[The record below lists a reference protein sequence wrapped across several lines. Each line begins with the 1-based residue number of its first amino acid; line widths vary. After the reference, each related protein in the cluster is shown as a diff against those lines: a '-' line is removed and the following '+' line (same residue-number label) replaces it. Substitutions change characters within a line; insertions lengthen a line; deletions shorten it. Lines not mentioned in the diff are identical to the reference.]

1 MDYTDKIINFCKN
14 NRVSTTEV
22 ADALGKSGVLPGVLP
37 IIGSIYRV
45 GKVRCIY
52 TSHNSNWAV
61 HEQIKKVLPGDVVLI
76 FTKCCDDDR
85 AVIGD
90 LISKFILLYKQASAI
105 VVVGKI
111 RDAARLIKDRY
122 AVWSKGVSPLGCF
135 NKHLGDFPAEEMSR
149 LNELYNNGIAVC
161 DDGGVTIIPKNRL
174 NEDMLKRLH
183 RIEMQEDIWSFCLD
197 TLKWDTKKIVC
208 DKDYLQQTDLLSS
221 IHIDQLSE
229 LNKPLD

>member
-1 MDYTDKIINFCKN
+1 MDYSDKIISFCKN

-22 ADALGKSGVLPGVLP
+22 ADALGKSGVLPDVLP
-37 IIGSIYRV
+37 ITSSIYRV
-45 GKVRCIY
+45 GKVKCIY

-61 HEQIKKVLPGDVVLI
+61 HEQIKEVLPGDVVLI
-76 FTKCCDDDR
+76 FTKHCDDDR
-85 AVIGD
+85 AIIGD

-105 VVVGKI
+105 VVVGKV

-122 AVWSKGVSPLGCF
+122 AVWSRGVSPLGCF
-135 NKHLGDFPAEEMSR
+135 NKYLGNFPPEEMS
-149 LNELYNNGIAVC
+149 ELDVSYNNGIAVC
-161 DDGGVTIIPKNRL
+161 DDGGVSIIPQSRI

-208 DKDYLQQTDLLSS
+208 DKDYLKETDLLSS

>member
-1 MDYTDKIINFCKN
+1 MEYTNNIIDFCNN

-22 ADALGKSGVLPGVLP
+22 ADALGKSGVISNVLP
-37 IIGSIYRV
+37 LNSGLHRV

-61 HEQIKKVLPGDVVLI
+61 HEQIKEVLPGDVVLI
-76 FTKCCDDDR
+76 FTKNCDDDR
-85 AVIGD
+85 AIIGD

-105 VVVGKI
+105 VVVGKV

-122 AVWSKGVSPLGCF
+122 AIWSKGVSPLGCF
-135 NKHLGDFPAEEMSR
+135 NKYLGDFPPKELIG
-149 LNELYNNGIAVC
+149 LNELYNDGVAVC
-161 DDGGVTIIPKNRL
+161 DDGGVSIIPKSRL

-208 DKDYLQQTDLLSS
+208 DKEYLKETDLLSS
-221 IHIDQLSE
+221 IHINQLSE